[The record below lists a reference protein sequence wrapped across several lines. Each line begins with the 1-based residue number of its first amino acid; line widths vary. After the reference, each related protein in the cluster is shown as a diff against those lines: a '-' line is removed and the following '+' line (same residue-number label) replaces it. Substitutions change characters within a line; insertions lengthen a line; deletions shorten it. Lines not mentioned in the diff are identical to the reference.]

1 MDWGKD
7 FFRQLPRKGFI
18 WLLINVCYCILSQE
32 LCEFYVFPCLDY
44 NIEDDN
50 LQNLLFGTIVQ
61 TYHPVQSSPKNQ
73 VPAQSQTEI
82 FICKQHIW
90 TRLKQVD
97 CLFFF
102 LFAAEYVVA
111 LKYVFLEINCL
122 LEKMFFIQ
130 ILKNQKYVIYTARFA
145 WFSKKKSHFHLEDT
159 KQVFCAIFSFHQ
171 SFVWRPAA
179 RLLVLTIRLQ
189 IGTRSNQI
197 YDRLW

>member
-1 MDWGKD
+1 MDGEKD
-7 FFRQLPRKGFI
+7 FFRQLPRKSFI
-18 WLLINVCYCILSQE
+18 SLLRNVCYCILSQE

-50 LQNLLFGTIVQ
+50 LQNLLFAKDFGTIVQ

-130 ILKNQKYVIYTARFA
+130 ILKKSKICNIQSKVCLIF
-145 WFSKKKSHFHLEDT
+145 KKKITLPS
-159 KQVFCAIFSFHQ
+159 
-171 SFVWRPAA
+171 WRH
-179 RLLVLTIRLQ
+179 
-189 IGTRSNQI
+189 
-197 YDRLW
+197 

>member
-1 MDWGKD
+1 MRVRKIGWVEWQIYGWRER
-7 FFRQLPRKGFI
+7 FFRQLPRKSFI
-18 WLLINVCYCILSQE
+18 SLLRNVCYCILSQD

-122 LEKMFFIQ
+122 LEKNVFYSN
-130 ILKNQKYVIYTARFA
+130 L
-145 WFSKKKSHFHLEDT
+145 KKSKICNILS
-159 KQVFCAIFSFHQ
+159 KICLIFKKITLPS
-171 SFVWRPAA
+171 WRH
-179 RLLVLTIRLQ
+179 
-189 IGTRSNQI
+189 
-197 YDRLW
+197 